1 MECLEVG
8 LSHCPP
14 EMPAPTSGFKGGG
27 DPLGR
32 ATLVTPAPAS
42 TIDCIGMALNNL
54 AFAELNDTTV
64 LQQLTTANLALTAS
78 VATLTTSNKK
88 LAEVLAKKQRLQRQ
102 RVVGGHVQQTRLSQ
116 VIIAGHTGSQPTPH
130 ECNLWEQ
137 GCGAQG

>member
-1 MECLEVG
+1 
-8 LSHCPP
+8 
-14 EMPAPTSGFKGGG
+14 
-27 DPLGR
+27 
-32 ATLVTPAPAS
+32 
-42 TIDCIGMALNNL
+42 MALNNL

-137 GCGAQG
+137 GCKAQGQCNECQHEEKVGCDDCKQQLRNDEQR